1 MPATDYYRNF
11 IDLGLPSIGMIR
23 ITQQIRKQIDP
34 LFDSA
39 MMFEYSTINELVTY
53 LSERCAGQLEEIAVT
68 IEVDH
73 SVVPD
78 NSERPMDEKAMYP
91 LSSSQKESGR
101 YKNIPGIQFV

>member
-1 MPATDYYRNF
+1 
-11 IDLGLPSIGMIR
+11 MIR